1 MRAASVESRVALV
14 ILIVAICA
22 VDVLWIRIS
31 AAPPRMY
38 DDSVYL
44 ADSVHL
50 LQTAQQRGFL
60 PFLRECAEATK
71 GHPPMIKILPIP
83 LYFVF
88 GPGTS
93 QALYSYTL
101 LIPIFC
107 IYLFLL
113 ARELSDSEE
122 IAFLAVAMTTAFPLI
137 YGMWRNVMS
146 EFGVTVAVTACLY
159 HLLRSDGFRIRGH
172 AILAGLFCGWG
183 MLWKISFPV

>member
-1 MRAASVESRVALV
+1 MLRPSASVEYRVVLG
-14 ILIVAICA
+14 ILILAIC
-22 VDVLWIRIS
+22 VVNVLWIRTNV
-31 AAPPRMY
+31 APPRMY

-83 LYFVF
+83 LYILL
-88 GPGTS
+88 GPGTA

-107 IYLFLL
+107 VYLFLI
-113 ARELSDSEE
+113 ARE
-122 IAFLAVAMTTAFPLI
+122 
-137 YGMWRNVMS
+137 
-146 EFGVTVAVTACLY
+146 
-159 HLLRSDGFRIRGH
+159 
-172 AILAGLFCGWG
+172 
-183 MLWKISFPV
+183 